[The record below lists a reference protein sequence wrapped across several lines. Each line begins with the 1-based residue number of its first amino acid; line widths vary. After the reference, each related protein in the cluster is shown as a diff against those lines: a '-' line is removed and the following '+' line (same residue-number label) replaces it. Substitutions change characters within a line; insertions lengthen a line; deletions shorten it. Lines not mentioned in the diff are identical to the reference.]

1 MAPSSRVCVGDDRL
15 IIPSWSKCDGDD
27 VEQAPLGLMTR
38 EDGILGK
45 FTGKTGKWS
54 EF

>member
-1 MAPSSRVCVGDDRL
+1 MAPSGRVCKGDERS
-15 IIPSWSKCDGDD
+15 IIPSSSKCDGDD

>member
-1 MAPSSRVCVGDDRL
+1 MAPSGRVCDGDDRP

-27 VEQAPLGLMTR
+27 VEQVPLGLMTR